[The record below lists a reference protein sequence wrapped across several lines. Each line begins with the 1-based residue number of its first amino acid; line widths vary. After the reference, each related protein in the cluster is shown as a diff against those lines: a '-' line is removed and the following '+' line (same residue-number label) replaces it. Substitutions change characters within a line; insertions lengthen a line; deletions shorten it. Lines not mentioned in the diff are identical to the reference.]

1 MLYLQD
7 GPGATVRD
15 PLTGITTTPSM
26 SLDQRLVANRDFL
39 TAFAREIIKEQK
51 AATSAST

>member
-1 MLYLQD
+1 
-7 GPGATVRD
+7 V
-15 PLTGITTTPSM
+15 TGVTTTPSL
-26 SLDQRLVANRDFL
+26 SLDERLTANRDFL